1 MRTAN
6 RSKMPLT
13 FLVLTALIVAPAGA
27 QPAKEDAVTAVRD
40 ANAFALELY
49 AQLAKVNPGK
59 DQKAENLFFSPF
71 SIHSAL
77 AMTSAGARGSTLE
90 QMSRTLHL
98 TLPQDRLHAAY
109 GRWVQSLSAPP
120 PLFRRGEVPF
130 ELVVANALWA
140 QKGYPFHA
148 AFKETVGTH
157 YKAGFNE
164 VDYVRDTEGAR
175 RAINAWVEKQ
185 TRDKIK
191 ELVPQGLLSDMSR
204 LVLTNAIYFKSRW
217 AEEFNEGATKP
228 LPFHL
233 LSGRDKEVAMMY
245 QQDRFNYGET
255 ENAQVLEIP
264 YKGHVLSMVVLLPRK
279 NDGLAELEKGLS
291 ADALAK
297 WTGGMENKKVK
308 LTLPKFKMTSEF
320 RLADVLKSMGMT
332 DAFEMKKAD
341 FTGIAS
347 NEPLFISEVIH
358 KAYVDVNEEGTE
370 AAAATAVAMTAG
382 SAAPKPE
389 EPVVFTADRPFVFLI
404 RHNNSGTVL
413 FMGRVTNP

>member
-1 MRTAN
+1 MRRAS
-6 RSKMPLT
+6 RSKTLLT
-13 FLVLTALIVAPAGA
+13 LLLLIALIAAPAGA
-27 QPAKEDAVTAVRD
+27 QPAKEDAVTTVRD

-49 AQLAKVNPGK
+49 AQLARVNPEK

-90 QMSRTLHL
+90 QMGRTLHL
-98 TLPQDRLHAAY
+98 TLPQERLHAAY
-109 GRWVQSLSAPP
+109 GQWVQTLGAPP

-140 QKGYPFHA
+140 QGGYPFHEP
-148 AFKETVGTH
+148 FKETLARH

-175 RAINAWVEKQ
+175 KAINAWVEKQ
-185 TRDKIK
+185 TREKIK
-191 ELVPQGLLSDMSR
+191 ELVPPGLLSEMSR

-217 AEEFNEGATKP
+217 AEEFNEKFTKP

-233 LSGRDKEVAMMY
+233 LGGRDKDVPMMY
-245 QQDRFNYGET
+245 QQDRFNYGQT
-255 ENAQVLEIP
+255 DNAQVLELP
-264 YKGHVLSMVVLLPRK
+264 YKGHVLSMIVLLPKK
-279 NDGLAELEKGLS
+279 NDGLAELEKGLTAGS
-291 ADALAK
+291 LAA
-297 WTGGMENKKVK
+297 WTGTMERRKVK
-308 LTLPKFKMTSEF
+308 VTLPKFKMTSEL
-320 RLADVLKSMGMT
+320 RLSDVLKSMGMA

-341 FTGIAS
+341 FSGIATA
-347 NEPLFISEVIH
+347 EPLFISEVLH

-370 AAAATAVAMTAG
+370 AAAATAVVMMAG
-382 SAAPKPE
+382 SEAPKPE
-389 EPVVFTADRPFVFLI
+389 EPVVFTADHPFVFLI